1 MRVCEG
7 VGRSQCDALPCL
19 GCPCLLWSR
28 ESLQIWGNRMELKK
42 NLRFI
47 HVFSIATG
55 AMISSGLFVLPGLA
69 HARAG
74 PAVVV
79 SYFLA
84 GLLALTGLLSM
95 AELTTAMPKAGADY
109 FFVSRSM
116 GVGAGTVAGLLTW
129 FSLSLKSAFAL
140 VGLAAFAQLLLPVD
154 PRLVGLSFCALFVVV
169 NTLGA
174 REAARLQVG
183 LVCVLLALMV
193 LYVFR
198 GLPAVD
204 MQLLRPFAPGGFRAV
219 FATAGFVFV
228 SYGGLLKVASVAEE
242 VENPGRVI
250 PRAMIVSLVVTGIA
264 YVLIVFVTS
273 GVLSSDVLDGSLTP
287 ISDGAAVFMGAGGR
301 MALSLAAVLAF
312 LTTANGGIM
321 AASRY
326 LLALGRDG
334 LVPGALSR
342 VGARFGT
349 PHVSLLVT
357 GGLVAAA
364 LLVKLDTLVQAASV
378 VFMTTYVLAN
388 AAVIVLRESGL
399 HNYRPSFHAPGY
411 PWLQIAGIIGVLF
424 VVLEM
429 GESSFFTVA
438 LLVVAGFCVYWF
450 YGRTA
455 RSIESALPHV
465 IRRIAAKQLVTGA
478 LERELKDI
486 IRERDGMVR
495 DRFDRLIEDSIV
507 LDIEGTKTSD
517 EFFDLVSRALAPRV
531 GVSQSVLFEALSARE
546 RESTTVL
553 APGLAIP
560 HVVIEGE
567 GIFGVLLARSRE
579 GIVLSD
585 EKSPVHIVFVLVG
598 SGDERSLHLWS
609 LSAIAQVV
617 LSVGFEERWMEATNE
632 QALRDTVL
640 LADRRRIPGR

>member
-1 MRVCEG
+1 
-7 VGRSQCDALPCL
+7 
-19 GCPCLLWSR
+19 
-28 ESLQIWGNRMELKK
+28 MELRK
-42 NLRFI
+42 NLRLV

-74 PAVVV
+74 PAVIV

-84 GLLALTGLLSM
+84 GLLAATGLLSM

-116 GVGAGTVAGLLTW
+116 GVAAGTVAGLLTW

-140 VGLAAFAQLLLPVD
+140 VGLAAVAQFVLPVD
-154 PRLVGLSFCALFVVV
+154 PRLVGAVFCVFFVGMNVIGV
-169 NTLGA
+169 

-183 LVCVLLALMV
+183 LVCVLLALLA

-204 MQLLRPFAPGGFRAV
+204 IQNLQPFAPGGFRAV

-228 SYGGLLKVASVAEE
+228 SYGGLLKVASIAEE
-242 VENPGRVI
+242 VEDPGRVI
-250 PRAMIVSLVVTGIA
+250 PLAMIMSLVITGIA
-264 YVLIVFVTS
+264 YVLVVFVTS
-273 GVLSSDVLDGSLTP
+273 GVLSAEVLDGSLTP
-287 ISDGAAVFMGAGGR
+287 ISDGAAAFMGAGGR
-301 MALSLAAVLAF
+301 TALIIAAVLAF

-334 LVPGALSR
+334 LVPEPLGR

-349 PHVSLLVT
+349 PHVSLMVT

-364 LLVKLDTLVQAASV
+364 LLVRLDTLVQAASV
-378 VFMTTYVLAN
+378 VFMVTYVLAN

-399 HNYRPSFHAPGY
+399 QNYRPRFHAPGY
-411 PWLQIAGIIGVLF
+411 PWMQIIGIVGILF

-429 GESSFFTVA
+429 GEGSFATVA

-450 YGRTA
+450 YGR
-455 RSIESALPHV
+455 RRPNRESALLHV
-465 IRRIAAKQLVTGA
+465 IHRIAAKELVTGL
-478 LERELKDI
+478 LEEELKDI
-486 IRERDGMVR
+486 IRERDGIVR
-495 DRFDRLIEDSIV
+495 DRFDGLVEDSVV
-507 LDIEGTKTSD
+507 LDIEGAMTSE
-517 EFFDLVSRALAPRV
+517 EFFDLVSSALAPRV
-531 GVSQSVLFEALSARE
+531 GVSQPVLLEALRARE
-546 RESTTVL
+546 RESSTVL

-567 GIFGVLLARSRE
+567 GAFGVLLARSRE
-579 GIVLSD
+579 GIALA
-585 EKSPVHIVFVLVG
+585 EGKSPVHIAFVLVG
-598 SGDERSLHLWS
+598 TGDERGLHLWA

-617 LSVGFEERWMEATNE
+617 SGADFEERWMAATTE
-632 QALRDTVL
+632 QALKDIVL
-640 LADRRRIPGR
+640 LSDRRRVRGR

>member
-1 MRVCEG
+1 M
-7 VGRSQCDALPCL
+7 A
-19 GCPCLLWSR
+19 
-28 ESLQIWGNRMELKK
+28 LKK
-42 NLRFI
+42 NLRLV

-74 PAVVV
+74 PAVIV
-79 SYFLA
+79 SYLLA
-84 GLLALTGLLSM
+84 GVLAATGLLSM

-116 GVGAGTVAGLLTW
+116 GVAAGTVAGLLTW

-140 VGLAAFAQLLLPVD
+140 VGLAAVAQGAVFCVFF
-154 PRLVGLSFCALFVVV
+154 VGMNVIGV
-169 NTLGA
+169 

-183 LVCVLLALMV
+183 LVFMLLALLA

-204 MQLLRPFAPGGFRAV
+204 MQNLQPFAPGGFRAV

-228 SYGGLLKVASVAEE
+228 SYGGLLKVASIAEE
-242 VENPGRVI
+242 VEDPGRVI
-250 PRAMIVSLVVTGIA
+250 PLAMIMSLVITGVA

-273 GVLSSDVLDGSLTP
+273 GVLSSEVLDGSLTP
-287 ISDGAAVFMGAGGR
+287 ISDGAAAFMGAGGR
-301 MALSLAAVLAF
+301 TALIIAAVLAF

-334 LVPGALSR
+334 LVPEPLGK

-349 PHVSLLVT
+349 PHVSLMVT

-364 LLVKLDTLVQAASV
+364 LLVRLDTLVQAASV
-378 VFMTTYVLAN
+378 VFMVTYVLAN
-388 AAVIVLRESGL
+388 TAVIVLRESGL
-399 HNYRPSFHAPGY
+399 QNYRPRFHAPGY
-411 PWLQIAGIIGVLF
+411 PWMQIAGIVGILF

-429 GESSFFTVA
+429 GEGSFATVA

-450 YGRTA
+450 YGR
-455 RSIESALPHV
+455 RRPNRESALLHV
-465 IRRIAAKQLVTGA
+465 INRIAAKELVTGS
-478 LERELKDI
+478 LEEELKDI
-486 IRERDGMVR
+486 IRERDGIVR
-495 DRFDRLIEDSIV
+495 DRFHGLVEDSGV
-507 LDIEGTKTSD
+507 LDIDGAMTAD
-517 EFFDLVSRALAPRV
+517 EFFDLVSSALAPQV
-531 GVSQSVLFEALSARE
+531 GVSQPALLEALRARE
-546 RESTTVL
+546 RESSTVL

-560 HVVIEGE
+560 HVVIEGQSAF
-567 GIFGVLLARSRE
+567 GILLARSRE
-579 GIVLSD
+579 GIALA
-585 EKSPVHIVFVLVG
+585 EGKPPVHVAFVLVG
-598 SGDERSLHLWS
+598 TGDERSLHLWA

-617 LSVGFEERWMEATNE
+617 SSTGFEERWMAATSE
-632 QALRDTVL
+632 QALKDIVL
-640 LADRRRIPGR
+640 LSDRRRVLGR

>member
-1 MRVCEG
+1 MKLKRN
-7 VGRSQCDALPCL
+7 L
-19 GCPCLLWSR
+19 GLV
-28 ESLQIWGNRMELKK
+28 
-42 NLRFI
+42 

-84 GLLALTGLLSM
+84 GLLAATGLLSM

-116 GVGAGTVAGLLTW
+116 GVAVGTIAGLLTW

-140 VGLAAFAQLLLPVD
+140 VGLAAFAQFVLPVD
-154 PRLVGLSFCALFVVV
+154 PRLVGAVFCVFFVGMNVI
-169 NTLGA
+169 GA

-183 LVCVLLALMV
+183 LVCALLILMAV
-193 LYVFR
+193 YVFR

-204 MQLLRPFAPGGFRAV
+204 MQNLQPFAPRGVRAI

-228 SYGGLLKVASVAEE
+228 SYGGLLKVASIAEE
-242 VENPGRVI
+242 VKNPGRVI
-250 PRAMIVSLVVTGIA
+250 PFAMIMSLVITGVA

-273 GVLSSDVLDGSLTP
+273 GVLSSEVLDGSLTP

-301 MALSLAAVLAF
+301 TALSIAAILAF

-334 LVPGALSR
+334 LVPEPLGR

-349 PHVSLLVT
+349 PHVSLMVT

-364 LLVKLDTLVQAASV
+364 LLVRLDALVQAASV
-378 VFMTTYVLAN
+378 VFMMTYVLAN
-388 AAVIVLRESGL
+388 VAVIVLRESGL
-399 HNYRPSFHAPGY
+399 QNYRPRFHAPGY
-411 PWLQIAGIIGVLF
+411 PWMQIAGIVGILF

-429 GESSFFTVA
+429 GEGSFATVT
-438 LLVVAGFCVYWF
+438 LLAVAGFCVYWF
-450 YGRTA
+450 YGRT
-455 RSIESALPHV
+455 RPNRESALLHV
-465 IRRIAAKQLVTGA
+465 IHRIASKELVTGS
-478 LERELKDI
+478 LEEELKDV
-486 IRERDGMVR
+486 IRERDGIVR
-495 DRFDRLIEDSIV
+495 DRFDRLIEDSVV
-507 LDIEGTKTSD
+507 LDIEDAMGAEDFLRLVAD
-517 EFFDLVSRALAPRV
+517 ELAPQV
-531 GVSQSVLFEALSARE
+531 GTSPAALLEALLARE
-546 RESTTVL
+546 RESSTVL

-560 HVVIEGE
+560 HVVIKGE
-567 GIFGVLLARSRE
+567 GAFGILLARSRE
-579 GIVLSD
+579 GIALS
-585 EKSPVHIVFVLVG
+585 EGKSPVHVIFVLVG
-598 SGDERSLHLWS
+598 TGDERSLHLWA

-617 LSVGFEERWMEATNE
+617 QGADFKERWMSAKNE
-632 QALRDTVL
+632 QALRDVVL
-640 LADRRRIPGR
+640 LADRRRMWGRLAD

>member
-1 MRVCEG
+1 
-7 VGRSQCDALPCL
+7 
-19 GCPCLLWSR
+19 
-28 ESLQIWGNRMELKK
+28 MELRK
-42 NLRFI
+42 NLRLV

-74 PAVVV
+74 PAVIV

-84 GLLALTGLLSM
+84 GLLAATGLLSM

-116 GVGAGTVAGLLTW
+116 GVAAGTVAGLLTW

-140 VGLAAFAQLLLPVD
+140 VGLAALAQFVLPVD
-154 PRLVGLSFCALFVVV
+154 PRLVGAVFCVFFVGMNVIGV
-169 NTLGA
+169 

-183 LVCVLLALMV
+183 LVFVLLALLA

-198 GLPAVD
+198 GLPAVNI
-204 MQLLRPFAPGGFRAV
+204 QNLQPFAPGGFRAV

-228 SYGGLLKVASVAEE
+228 SYGGLLKVASIAEE
-242 VENPGRVI
+242 VEDPGRVI
-250 PRAMIVSLVVTGIA
+250 PLAMIMSLVITGVA

-273 GVLSSDVLDGSLTP
+273 GVLSSEILDGSLTP
-287 ISDGAAVFMGAGGR
+287 ISDGAAAFMGAGGR
-301 MALSLAAVLAF
+301 TALIVAAVLAF

-334 LVPGALSR
+334 LVPEPLGR

-349 PHVSLLVT
+349 PHVSLMVT

-364 LLVKLDTLVQAASV
+364 LLVRLDTLVQAASV
-378 VFMTTYVLAN
+378 VFMVTYVLAN
-388 AAVIVLRESGL
+388 TAVIVLRESGL
-399 HNYRPSFHAPGY
+399 QNYRPRFHAPGY
-411 PWLQIAGIIGVLF
+411 PWMQIAGIVGILF

-429 GESSFFTVA
+429 GEGSFATVA
-438 LLVVAGFCVYWF
+438 LLVIASFCVYWF
-450 YGRTA
+450 YGRT
-455 RSIESALPHV
+455 RPNRESALLHV
-465 IRRIAAKQLVTGA
+465 IHRIAAKELVTGS
-478 LERELKDI
+478 LEEELKDI
-486 IRERDGMVR
+486 IRERDGIVR
-495 DRFDRLIEDSIV
+495 DRFDGLVEDSVV
-507 LDIEGTKTSD
+507 LDIDGAMTCD
-517 EFFDLVSRALAPRV
+517 EFFDLVSSALAPRV
-531 GVSQSVLFEALSARE
+531 GVSQPVLLEALLARE
-546 RESTTVL
+546 RESSTVL

-567 GIFGVLLARSRE
+567 SAFGVLLARSRE
-579 GIVLSD
+579 GIALA
-585 EKSPVHIVFVLVG
+585 EGKPLVHVAFVLVG
-598 SGDERSLHLWS
+598 TGDERGLHLWA

-617 LSVGFEERWMEATNE
+617 SGADFEERWMAATSE
-632 QALRDTVL
+632 QALKDIVL
-640 LADRRRIPGR
+640 LSNRRRVRGR